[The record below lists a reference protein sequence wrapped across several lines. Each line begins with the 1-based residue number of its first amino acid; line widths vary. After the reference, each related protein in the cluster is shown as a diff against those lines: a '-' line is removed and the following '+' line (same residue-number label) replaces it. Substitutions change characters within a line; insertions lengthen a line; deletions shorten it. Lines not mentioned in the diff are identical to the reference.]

1 LALGARTHSEV
12 HRREHGE
19 RSIDAGRR
27 WRLRPRTLRW
37 RLTLAVGSVLILAFV
52 ATFVVVYRETESR
65 LRAQVDNDLQHAAT
79 PFAARL
85 AEEPTPERMAAA
97 ARTYVTTQPFSTSSR
112 LLYAIIGGKVY
123 TNEREVF
130 FQSAAGGDDSP
141 TTNRQ
146 EAALAARLE
155 HQPPGLSTQQAP
167 DVGDLRLLVQSVTG
181 ESGATA
187 TIGVGEPLAPIDD
200 ALDGIQRG
208 FAIGGTITLAAA
220 LVVGF
225 LLAAGFARPLQ
236 RMALIAARVDA
247 GDLSPR
253 IDARGPR
260 DEMRILADAFDHML
274 DRLEEAFVRQQA
286 FISDASHELRTP
298 LTSIRGQLEVLARSE
313 HPDAADVR
321 RVERL
326 VAAEVE
332 RMTRLTE
339 DLLLLTHTE
348 ESRFI
353 EREAVDLELLLEDL
367 VESAEPTADRSFAL
381 TAHLPGILNADEDR
395 ITQALRNLLRNA
407 IEQTQPGGRIEL
419 GGRELPGERVA
430 IWVDDD
436 GPGIPPAE
444 RDRVF
449 DRFHRADAA
458 RVRTSGGTGLGLA
471 IVRAIVDAHG
481 GRAWAEES
489 PLGGARV
496 VIELPGYR
504 RPSYLTPE

>member
-1 LALGARTHSEV
+1 L
-12 HRREHGE
+12 
-19 RSIDAGRR
+19 
-27 WRLRPRTLRW
+27 RLRPRTLRW
-37 RLTLAVGSVLILAFV
+37 QLTLAVGAVLILAFV

-65 LRAQVDNDLQHAAT
+65 LRAQVDNDLQQAAT
-79 PFAARL
+79 PFANRL
-85 AEEPTPERMAAA
+85 AEEPTTEEMAAA

-112 LLYAIIGGKVY
+112 LLYAIVAGRVY

-130 FQSAAGGDDSP
+130 FQSASDDTPAS
-141 TTNRQ
+141 NRQ
-146 EAALAARLE
+146 EAALARRLE
-155 HQPPGLSTQQAP
+155 RQPPGLSTQLAP
-167 DVGDLRLLVQSVTG
+167 DVGALRLLVKSVTG

-187 TIGVGEPLAPIDD
+187 TIGVGEPLAPVDD

-274 DRLEEAFVRQQA
+274 DRLEEAFARQQA

-313 HPDAADVR
+313 HPDAAEVR

-339 DLLLLTHTE
+339 DMLLLAHTE

-353 EREAVDLELLLEDL
+353 EREAVDLELLLED
-367 VESAEPTADRSFAL
+367 VVASAEPTADRDFTLA
-381 TAHLPGILNADEDR
+381 ADVPGILNADEDR

-407 IEQTQPGGRIEL
+407 IEHTQPDGRIEL
-419 GGRELPGERVA
+419 GARELPGARVA

-436 GPGIPPAE
+436 GPGIAAAE
-444 RDRVF
+444 RERVF

-458 RVRTSGGTGLGLA
+458 RVRTAGGTGLGLA
-471 IVRAIVDAHG
+471 IVRAIVTAHG

-504 RPSYLTPE
+504 RPSYLTTE

>member
-1 LALGARTHSEV
+1 MNSDAR
-12 HRREHGE
+12 RREGGE
-19 RSIDAGRR
+19 RPLNPGRR
-27 WRLRPRTLRW
+27 WRLWPRTLRW
-37 RLTLAVGSVLILAFV
+37 RLTLAVGAVLIFAFI
-52 ATFVVVYRETESR
+52 ATFLVVYRETESR
-65 LRAQVDNDLQHAAT
+65 LRAQVDADLSAAAT

-85 AEEPTPERMAAA
+85 AEQPTTERMAAA
-97 ARTYVTTQPFSTSSR
+97 ARRYATTQPFSTSSR
-112 LLYAIIGGKVY
+112 LLYAIVGGKIY

-130 FQSAAGGDDSP
+130 FQSAADSDDNRV
-141 TTNRQ
+141 TNRQ

-155 HQPPGLSTQQAP
+155 RQPPGLSTQLAP
-167 DVGDLRLLVQSVTG
+167 DVGALRLLVKSVDG

-187 TIGVGEPLAPIDD
+187 TIGVGEPLAPIDN

-274 DRLEEAFVRQQA
+274 DRLEEAFARQQA

-313 HPDAADVR
+313 NPNADEVR
-321 RVERL
+321 RVDRL
-326 VAAEVE
+326 VAAEVD

-339 DLLLLTHTE
+339 DMLLLAHTD
-348 ESRFI
+348 ESHFI
-353 EREAVDLELLLEDL
+353 EREAVDLEPLLEDL
-367 VESAEPTADRSFAL
+367 VASAEPTADRRFTLA
-381 TAHLPGILNADEDR
+381 ANLPGILNADGDR

-407 IEQTQPGGRIEL
+407 IEHTQPGGHIEL
-419 GGRELPGERVA
+419 GGRERSGDRVA

-458 RVRTSGGTGLGLA
+458 RVRTAGGTGLGLA
-471 IVRAIVDAHG
+471 IVRAIVTAHG

-504 RPSYLTPE
+504 QSSYLTPE

>member
-1 LALGARTHSEV
+1 LASDGRARA
-12 HRREHGE
+12 HGDP
-19 RSIDAGRR
+19 RPLDGGRR
-27 WRLRPRTLRW
+27 WRLWPRTLRW
-37 RLTLAVGSVLILAFV
+37 QLTLAVGAVLILAFI
-52 ATFVVVYRETESR
+52 ATFLVVFRETESR
-65 LRAQVDNDLQHAAT
+65 LRAQIDNDLRAAAQ
-79 PFAARL
+79 PFATRL
-85 AEEPTPERMAAA
+85 SEEPTAERMAAA

-112 LLYAIIGGKVY
+112 LLYAIVDGQVY

-130 FQSAAGGDDSP
+130 FQSAAHGDDSSAA
-141 TTNRQ
+141 NRQ
-146 EAALAARLE
+146 EATLAARLE
-155 HQPPGLSTQQAP
+155 RQPPGLSTQQAP
-167 DVGDLRLLVQSVTG
+167 DVGDLRLLVKSVAG

-187 TIGVGEPLAPIDD
+187 TIGVGEPLAPVDN

-208 FAIGGTITLAAA
+208 FAIGGTITLGAA
-220 LVVGF
+220 LLIGF

-236 RMALIAARVDA
+236 RMAQIAARVDG

-274 DRLEEAFVRQQA
+274 DRLEEAFARQQA

-313 HPDAADVR
+313 QPDADEVR
-321 RVERL
+321 HVERL
-326 VAAEVE
+326 VAGEVE

-339 DLLLLTHTE
+339 DMLLLAHTD
-348 ESRFI
+348 ESHFI
-353 EREAVDLELLLEDL
+353 EREAVDLELLLEDV
-367 VESAEPTADRSFAL
+367 VEIAEPTADRRFTLA
-381 TAHLPGILNADEDR
+381 AHVSGILNADGDR

-407 IEQTQPGGRIEL
+407 IEHTQPGGHIEV
-419 GGRELPGERVA
+419 GARELPGERVA

-436 GPGIPPAE
+436 GPGIPEAE

-449 DRFHRADAA
+449 DRFHRADPA
-458 RVRTSGGTGLGLA
+458 RVRTGGGTGLGLA
-471 IVRAIVDAHG
+471 IVRAIVTAHG

-504 RPSYLTPE
+504 QPSY